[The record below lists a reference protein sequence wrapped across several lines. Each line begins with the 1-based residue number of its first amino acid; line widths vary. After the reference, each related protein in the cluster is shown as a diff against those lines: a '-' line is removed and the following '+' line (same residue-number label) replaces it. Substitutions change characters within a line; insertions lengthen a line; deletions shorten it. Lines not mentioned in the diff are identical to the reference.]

1 MDRFTSEKGK
11 TGGQQ
16 GDPLEMLVFIL
27 TTLHLWGCV
36 LAKFQ
41 RLGRLRMEDGYIKT
55 KLIVVLQVLVDLKH
69 VRKEDFGL
77 DLNVSKTSVLPKG
90 VTQQVSFVTKTCR
103 TIIDDVDKLDAIQ
116 DGFIHYQLLRFC

>member
-1 MDRFTSEKGK
+1 
-11 TGGQQ
+11 
-16 GDPLEMLVFIL
+16 
-27 TTLHLWGCV
+27 
-36 LAKFQ
+36 
-41 RLGRLRMEDGYIKT
+41 MEDGYIKT